1 MTCDR
6 YQELLSASLDGELT
20 EAEDS
25 LLREHLPECPEC
37 RHTLCTMQELD
48 SQLRGVRRAIQP
60 ADLRSRV
67 SAVVRARCGE
77 IERWHFG
84 LSFHRARASRS
95 EYRSSPGPMIGPW
108 GRA

>member
-25 LLREHLPECPEC
+25 LLRAHLRECPAC
-37 RHTLCTMQELD
+37 RRKAHRMREVDGRLA
-48 SQLRGVRRAIQP
+48 GIRRPVQP

-67 SAVVRARCGE
+67 SAAIQARCGAM
-77 IERWHFG
+77 ERWHFG
-84 LSFHRARASRS
+84 LSFHRAKASHS